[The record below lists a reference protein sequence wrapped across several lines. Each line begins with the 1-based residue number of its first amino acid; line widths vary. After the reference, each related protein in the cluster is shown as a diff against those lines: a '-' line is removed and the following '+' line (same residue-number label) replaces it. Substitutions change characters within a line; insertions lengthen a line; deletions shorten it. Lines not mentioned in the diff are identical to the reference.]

1 MDDLRAV
8 MDAAGIDDAALWG
21 ASEGGPM
28 SLLFAATYPERVRSL
43 VLYGTAARLSCEPPS
58 HPCGFTRPEIAAQC
72 RRAPA
77 RAFRELSPGDHV
89 GLDLGEQLTSEI
101 LRFVVGEQRVAPS
114 SERVL
119 ATVLFTDIVSS
130 TEAARCAL
138 DLVPAL
144 ATRGIHVRA
153 GVHLGE
159 CERRGEDWS
168 GVSVHIGTRVA
179 AMAGAGE
186 VLVSRTVGELSG
198 VLVIPPH

>member
-1 MDDLRAV
+1 M
-8 MDAAGIDDAALWG
+8 
-21 ASEGGPM
+21 
-28 SLLFAATYPERVRSL
+28 
-43 VLYGTAARLSCEPPS
+43 
-58 HPCGFTRPEIAAQC
+58 
-72 RRAPA
+72 
-77 RAFRELSPGDHV
+77 